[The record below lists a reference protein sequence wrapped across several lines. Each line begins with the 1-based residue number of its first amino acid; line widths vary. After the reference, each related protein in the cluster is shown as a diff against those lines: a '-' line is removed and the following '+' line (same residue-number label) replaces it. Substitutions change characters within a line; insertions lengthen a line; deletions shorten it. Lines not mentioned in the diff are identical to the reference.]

1 MFWRF
6 WEWVIVRDVHVVV
19 YEFFIFADFHFQNRG
34 NLVSEIAKDFLDL
47 LGLNYKVGPSSFVA
61 F

>member
-1 MFWRF
+1 M
-6 WEWVIVRDVHVVV
+6 RDVHVVV

-47 LGLNYKVGPSSFVA
+47 LGLNYIVGPSSFVA